1 MSQSASVASSNFQ
14 LAEDLVVIKSSVV
27 ETNARQLMDELFA
40 ELEQDINHGELK
52 ELARPVQAA
61 LQPLAE
67 PEIASEWVPLA
78 HSSLSNQDSPTSSAE
93 RVEPLP
99 RFRHIFKNQA
109 VLAVAATSAL
119 ATLFIG
125 LGIWIQSSRVLAPT
139 VATSQS
145 ANPLQPDT
153 AELEFATYLQRSL
166 EVIERTALPQPA
178 IATLGTQ
185 QAGTL
190 PSAHLPPPHSPPG
203 VATVTE
209 RVYIPVYQPQPP
221 QVVKKDVV
229 TKKDVITKKV
239 PQLAKAPPPLPKV
252 ATITTAPV
260 VVTPTQTLIGVLEL
274 GDRSTA
280 LINTNGVPRRVQVG
294 EELGSGGW
302 FLLKVA
308 DQKAIIQRK
317 GELRSIYVGQKF

>member
-1 MSQSASVASSNFQ
+1 MSQSASTASSNFQ

-40 ELEQDINHGELK
+40 ELEQDINHSDLK
-52 ELARPVQAA
+52 DLARPVQAA
-61 LQPLAE
+61 LQSLAE
-67 PEIASEWVPLA
+67 PEIASDWVPL
-78 HSSLSNQDSPTSSAE
+78 HYSLSNQGSPTSPAE
-93 RVEPLP
+93 RVEPLL
-99 RFRHIFKNQA
+99 RFRHIFKRQA

-119 ATLFIG
+119 ATLCIG
-125 LGIWIQSSRVLAPT
+125 LGIWIQSSRVLPLA

-145 ANPLQPDT
+145 ANGLQPDT

-166 EVIERTALPQPA
+166 EVIERTAPPQPA

-185 QAGTL
+185 QAETL
-190 PSAHLPPPHSPPG
+190 PSAHLPPPHSPPS

-221 QVVKKDVV
+221 QVVRKDVV
-229 TKKDVITKKV
+229 TKKA
-239 PQLAKAPPPLPKV
+239 PQVAKAPPPLPNV
-252 ATITTAPV
+252 ATATTAPV
-260 VVTPTQTLIGVLEL
+260 VVTPTQTLVGVLEL

-294 EELGSGGW
+294 EDLGSGDW

>member
-67 PEIASEWVPLA
+67 TEIAASWVPLA
-78 HSSLSNQDSPTSSAE
+78 HYSLSDQGSPKSPAE

-99 RFRHIFKNQA
+99 RFRHIFKRQA

-125 LGIWIQSSRVLAPT
+125 LGIWSQSSRVLAPT

-145 ANPLQPDT
+145 ANPLQPDI

-166 EVIERTALPQPA
+166 EVIERTAPPQPA

-209 RVYIPVYQPQPP
+209 RVYVPVYQPQPP
-221 QVVKKDVV
+221 QVVKKNAV
-229 TKKDVITKKV
+229 TKKA
-239 PQLAKAPPPLPKV
+239 PQLAKAPPPLPNV
-252 ATITTAPV
+252 ATTTTAPV
-260 VVTPTQTLIGVLEL
+260 VVTSTQTLVGVLEL

-294 EELGSGGW
+294 EDLGSGGW

-308 DQKAIIQRK
+308 DQKAIIQRE